1 VSSRKTV
8 ARIVGIVIVGVA
20 ILTGLITL
28 WQTNVHPRTDDAT
41 VRANLIG
48 MAPEVSGPIMK
59 LYVKDNQYVKQGDP
73 LYDIDPRPYEYALEK
88 AFSDQRTLEE
98 KIRNEER
105 VIAGEQSAVVASQ
118 AGVATSEA
126 NVHSADAAV
135 NAAEAAVKNAQAG
148 VARAEAEYKF
158 ATDTLHRV
166 EPLLQKQFVTVDDID
181 RAQTRQVT
189 AQEAVNQ
196 ARAQLALSQAQ
207 LQSALAQRNQ
217 SHSGLAQS
225 NAQLQR
231 SSHDVT
237 LIEPLTAQRGAMA
250 AAVRNAQYNLD
261 HCKVVAPFDARVT
274 DMNIS
279 EGEYAHEGQ
288 RVFTLID
295 VRTWWVIANYRES
308 QLKYIRP
315 GMPADVY
322 VMTKPSQRFQ
332 GVVDSVTYGVFPEDG
347 GVALGLPQVQRTLN
361 WVHLATRVPVRV
373 RVENPVQ
380 DLYRIGESAVV
391 IVRGEQSAAR

>member
-1 VSSRKTV
+1 VSSRKKI
-8 ARIVGIVIVGVA
+8 ARIVGLFIVGAA

-28 WQTNVHPRTDDAT
+28 WQTNVNPRTDDAN

-48 MAPEVSGPIMK
+48 MAPEVSGPIIN
-59 LYVKDNQYVKQGDP
+59 LYVKDNQYVKEGDP
-73 LYDIDPRPYEYALEK
+73 LYQIDPRPYEYALEK
-88 AFSDQRTLEE
+88 ALSDQRTLEE

-105 VIAGEQSAVVASQ
+105 VIAGEQSAVAASQ

-126 NVHSADAAV
+126 NVHSAEASV
-135 NAAEAAVKNAQAG
+135 NAAEAAVKNARAG

-158 ATDTLHRV
+158 ATDTLQRV
-166 EPLLQKQFVTVDDID
+166 EPLLQKQFVTVDDVD
-181 RAQTRQVT
+181 RAQTRQAT

-225 NAQLQR
+225 TAQLQR
-231 SSHDVT
+231 SAHNVT
-237 LIEPLTAQRGAMA
+237 LIEPLTAQRGAVA
-250 AAVRNAQYNLD
+250 AAVRNAKYNLD
-261 HCKVVAPFDARVT
+261 HCRVVAPFDARVT

-279 EGEYAHEGQ
+279 EGEYAHVGQ

-322 VMTKPSQRFQ
+322 VMTKPTQRFQ

-361 WVHLATRVPVRV
+361 WVHLATRFPVRV

-391 IVRGEQSAAR
+391 IIRGEQSAAR